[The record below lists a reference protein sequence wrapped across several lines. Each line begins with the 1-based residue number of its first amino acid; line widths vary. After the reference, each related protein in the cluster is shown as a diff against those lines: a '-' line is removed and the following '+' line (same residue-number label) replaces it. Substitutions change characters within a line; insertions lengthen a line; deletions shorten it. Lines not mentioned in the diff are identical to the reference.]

1 MITALSLLLFT
12 MSGCFDYE
20 DVEFKGVENIT
31 VVERTEDEIKLKV
44 DVKVDNPNK
53 FNIKVKSSTLDIY
66 INDKYVGKTD
76 LVEKI
81 VVKKK
86 AEEVYGVVLK
96 ASARDLL
103 KAAIGS
109 LGGLLKG
116 DVKVR
121 LTGDVKGSV
130 YGMVKKVPV
139 DFEEKIN
146 LKDFL

>member
-1 MITALSLLLFT
+1 

-20 DVEFKGVENIT
+20 DVEFKGVENVT
-31 VVERTEDEIKLKV
+31 VVERTDEEIKLRV

-81 VVKKK
+81 VIKKK
-86 AEEVYGVVLK
+86 AEDVYGVVLK
-96 ASARDLL
+96 ASTRDLM
-103 KAAIGS
+103 KAAMGS

-116 DVKVR
+116 DVKIR
-121 LTGDVKGSV
+121 LKGDVKGSV
-130 YGMVKKVPV
+130 YGVSRKVPV